1 MQVRGNFTTSL
12 GTEKAASIPALSLL
26 AHHQVHPCFLGSER
40 VAVRASGYFQIM
52 PRVPQF
58 PNMKHLLRGA
68 VLTAVSVDYS
78 TGLQCRQCWVLVYG
92 SPMLHV
98 LMGLDSG

>member
-1 MQVRGNFTTSL
+1 
-12 GTEKAASIPALSLL
+12 
-26 AHHQVHPCFLGSER
+26 
-40 VAVRASGYFQIM
+40 M

-78 TGLQCRQCWVLVYG
+78 TGLQCRQCWVLIYG
-92 SPMLHV
+92 S
-98 LMGLDSG
+98 GLSDVACVDGSRFRMSMKATCLAHFELKPVQNDGFSKASWINLWTLEF